1 MAAERCILLVED
13 DDAYRYA
20 VARYL
25 EQAGFSVAPVA
36 DSFEALRL
44 IEDKTPVDLLLTDIG
59 IRPVH
64 GFALARMLKCR
75 RPGVKVLYFTGRTD
89 LPENEITSAYGK
101 VLAKSGDGLEL
112 VSEVTAA
119 FAS

>member
-36 DSFEALRL
+36 DSFAALRH
-44 IEDKTPVDLLLTDIG
+44 IEVI
-59 IRPVH
+59 
-64 GFALARMLKCR
+64 CR
-75 RPGVKVLYFTGRTD
+75 R
-89 LPENEITSAYGK
+89 
-101 VLAKSGDGLEL
+101 
-112 VSEVTAA
+112 
-119 FAS
+119 